1 MSVQKHLLHLGRKGA
16 EMTKSAGLP
25 RAERLRRRTDSPSK
39 HVARITW
46 VLLTLLYDEVLEY
59 ASCVDRFGISKREF
73 QRDLLKLREI
83 GKSRGFTISNI
94 TSGRV
99 FLHHSSPRIGRL
111 NTKSAEIAGTLARI
125 ATALGGPFEREI
137 RSAIGDAPVV
147 ERPGFLHLREVLPQN
162 GERVADVFSFLKEA
176 AAGPARV
183 EFFYKPARGARLL
196 RLVEPY
202 HVVARLGRCYLIG
215 YDLAR
220 RDWRYFALDAMN
232 GPLRKVGTFT
242 PRMVPERFLAE
253 RAVGWINGSGSIDV
267 TIRLSPAIA
276 ASVTSRSWQDAQ
288 RTVERP
294 DGSADISLTF
304 SDLGEAVRWAL
315 SFGSGALITAPVQAV
330 AFARETIDSLA
341 RLYAGEIGSDLE
353 LMSG

>member
-1 MSVQKHLLHLGRKGA
+1 
-16 EMTKSAGLP
+16 MTKAVGLP
-25 RAERLRRRTDSPSK
+25 RAKRVRRRTDSPSK

-46 VLLTLLYDEVLEY
+46 ILLTLLYDGVLDY
-59 ASCVDRFGISKREF
+59 ASCIDRFGISRREF

-83 GKSRGFTISNI
+83 GETRGFTISNI

-99 FLHHSSPRIGRL
+99 FLQHASPRIGRL
-111 NTKSAEIAGTLARI
+111 NAKSAEVAAMLGRI
-125 ATALGGPFEREI
+125 AAALGGPFEREI
-137 RSAIGDAPVV
+137 RSAVADAPAVA
-147 ERPGFLHLREVLPQN
+147 RLPGFLHLREPLPQN

-183 EFFYKPARGARLL
+183 EFFYKPARGVRAL

-220 RDWRYFALDAMN
+220 RDWRYFALDSIG

-242 PRMVPERFLAE
+242 ERLVPERFLAE
-253 RAVGWINGSGSIDV
+253 RAVGWIDGSGIVEV
-267 TIRLSPAIA
+267 TIRLSAVVA
-276 ASVTSRSWQDAQ
+276 ASVTSRLWQDGQ
-288 RTVERP
+288 RTVQRP
-294 DGSADISLTF
+294 NGSADISLTF

-315 SFGSGALITAPVQAV
+315 SFGSEAVIVAPGQAV
-330 AFARETIDSLA
+330 AFARETIDRLA
-341 RLYAGEIGSDLE
+341 RLYDDGMSSDLE